1 MKGTG
6 TRRALRSGESSAI
19 RGTSVED
26 HRVRGFQ
33 FCRLRVQFGVKL
45 AEGESRARKLLAS
58 SGRG

>member
-33 FCRLRVQFGVKL
+33 FCRLQVQFGVKL
-45 AEGESRARKLLAS
+45 AEESRARKLLAT
-58 SGRG
+58 SGSG